1 MGKKK
6 DDSCGLQKSSFGPSV
21 GGLIQCLLNGVRF
34 KDAYRA
40 FNEAVLE
47 GVLSADEVA
56 EIYNALESFAIELN
70 HKSETVPNAFD
81 GLGFRTDGHIN
92 NPDGSCTY
100 RLVSVDVEKPFIA
113 EVTIR
118 IDNENKDKYKTPQ
131 IQKVEQ
137 MMAVATA
144 EKNEEKLVA
153 LRKIHEVL
161 MKLNK
166 SELDSLGSHS

>member
-1 MGKKK
+1 MKPETPEVKLGGYEILM
-6 DDSCGLQKSSFGPSV
+6 DSGP
-21 GGLIQCLLNGVRF
+21 R

-56 EIYNALESFAIELN
+56 EIYNALESVAIELN
-70 HKSETVPNAFD
+70 HKSETVSNAFD
-81 GLGFRTDGHIN
+81 GLGFRTEGHIN

-118 IDNENKDKYKTPQ
+118 IDSENKDKYKTPQ

-144 EKNEEKLVA
+144 EKKEEKLAA

-166 SELDSLGSHS
+166 SELDSLGSHN